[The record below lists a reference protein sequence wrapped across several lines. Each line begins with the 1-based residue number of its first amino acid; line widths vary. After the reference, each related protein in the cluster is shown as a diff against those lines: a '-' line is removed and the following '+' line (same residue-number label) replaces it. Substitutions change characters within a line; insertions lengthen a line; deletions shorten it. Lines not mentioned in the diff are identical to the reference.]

1 MRRRFWVAWVV
12 VMGLSVPSL
21 AGAADKDS
29 REGQEPG
36 GREDRVRG
44 ARRVPG
50 DGPSRRA
57 L

>member
-1 MRRRFWVAWVV
+1 MRRCFWVACVV

-21 AGAADKDS
+21 AGAGEKDS
-29 REGQEPG
+29 GEGQEPG
-36 GREDRVRG
+36 GRADRVGG